1 MLVPFERWY
10 ALTPRW
16 RCVVWLAS
24 SLLLLLGWWL
34 SFYRPAQQQLISL
47 EAQRQREAASHRA
60 MWSAARKLFPPSAE
74 AIISPAQPFTPLAF
88 NANGLRLVRWQPAA
102 AGGELVLDAA
112 WAAIPALFSLLAQ
125 HDVAVTS
132 FSVAPEQQSL
142 QVVLQL
148 ERQNAG

>member
-74 AIISPAQPFTPLAF
+74 AFTPLAF